1 MAINKGGLS
10 CRFTAADPHIVVA
23 GYFTTVYHLQLGT
36 NLFRFHYMII
46 SLTANVLTMR
56 DAVQV
61 IKIRHKI
68 IYFSL
73 QINFLSVTV
82 IRRFVDYYLYSI

>member
-1 MAINKGGLS
+1 
-10 CRFTAADPHIVVA
+10 
-23 GYFTTVYHLQLGT
+23 
-36 NLFRFHYMII
+36 MII